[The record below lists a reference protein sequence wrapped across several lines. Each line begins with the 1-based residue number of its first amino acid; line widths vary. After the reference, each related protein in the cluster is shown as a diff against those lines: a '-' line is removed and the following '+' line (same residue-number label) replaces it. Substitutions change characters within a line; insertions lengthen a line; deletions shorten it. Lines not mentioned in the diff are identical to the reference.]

1 MKVIFVGQN
10 PANSMSSGDTPF
22 KNTKSFERLKEW
34 IVVLEVTEPAMV
46 NASSKPGKVTAK
58 DVDKQT
64 LDTVDN
70 YHRFAGFKVV
80 ALGNYASNAL
90 KRFKIEHYKLPHPSG
105 LNRLNNSKEYIDK
118 QLELCYDWLR
128 L

>member
-10 PANSMSSGDTPF
+10 PANSMKAGDSPF
-22 KNTKSFERLKEW
+22 KDTKSFDRLKQW
-34 IVVLEVTEPAMV
+34 IEVLKVTEPAMV
-46 NASSKPGKVTAK
+46 NASNKSGKVTLK
-58 DVDKQT
+58 DVDKLT
-64 LDTVDN
+64 LDNVDN
-70 YHRFAGFKVV
+70 YHRFAGYKVV
-80 ALGNYASNAL
+80 ALGNYASKAL

-128 L
+128 S